1 MDAIV
6 PPSLDD
12 VPANWREDLRNL
24 QLLDDDAL
32 WAVARS
38 RLASTQRA
46 RLEVLMTRHIV
57 SLATE
62 RGDTDKCRPVYV
74 CTGVCYR
81 LPVVLTGHWLAQDFS
96 LNLLNQE
103 GQVGTGEAQ
112 IRRRDAVTLD
122 IRRNVFMMRVGTGK
136 RRIAGMRK
144 RIVPVTSTRPKSA
157 PEGM

>member
-1 MDAIV
+1 MLD

-12 VPANWREDLRNL
+12 VPAGLREDLRSL
-24 QLLDDDAL
+24 QALNNDAL

-81 LPVVLTGHWLAQDFS
+81 FEVEELLHTEDNLALEENHPLHAPKERAGGDVDQ
-96 LNLLNQE
+96 
-103 GQVGTGEAQ
+103 
-112 IRRRDAVTLD
+112 RRALDRRVTLTQAVD
-122 IRRNVFMMRVGTGK
+122 VQLIGPGRRQRLIRHSS
-136 RRIAGMRK
+136 
-144 RIVPVTSTRPKSA
+144 VP
-157 PEGM
+157 G